1 MKRHAA
7 FLLYLILVAI
17 GSRAQEPVTINS
29 MQHPGLLLKTSQP
42 GVYLEAPTV
51 STEISLNVHGV
62 VARGLVRQ
70 RFENPTDRCVE
81 AIYVF
86 PLADNATVDAM
97 RLKIGVR
104 TIEGQIKEREEA
116 ARVYEEAKSEGRN
129 ASLLE
134 QQRPNLFTVSVASIA
149 AGEFAEIEIEYQQ
162 IVTYDEGKFSLRVPL
177 AIAPRYNPPPAVAR
191 HPVSPVG
198 EGTRKVSLDVDLDAG
213 IALSA
218 VTSSTHRIQPARL
231 SGTRM
236 QVKTA
241 IAPDRDFVLAWTP
254 QLGALPQ
261 SAQFSEVAGED
272 RYTLLMLFPPD
283 VQLRANAILPR
294 ETIFVIDTSGSMAG
308 PSMEQAKKALLAALR
323 RVRSSDRFNVIEF
336 HSDARRLFETS
347 RRADR
352 DAVEEALRW
361 VESLEANDG
370 TEMLSALRLALDGN
384 PNPDAIRQVIF
395 MTDGQVGNESE
406 VFEHIRKNLG
416 GSRLFTVGIGNAPNT
431 FFMSNAARAGRGTYT
446 QIGDVGEVEEK
457 MTAIFRKLE
466 SPVLSDISTELDG
479 QTKVV
484 PDLYA
489 GEPLVVT
496 LKSKAASRAGGRIVA
511 AGWNDTFSTSGDSSH
526 GVAKLWARQ
535 EIDRVRDG
543 LFTGA
548 KVEDVRREI
557 VTLALAHHLV
567 TEHTSLVAVDTTPAG
582 VDPKSCTSE
591 LIPINLPAG
600 WGGFEG
606 ALPQS
611 ATNATLFLL
620 IGCVL
625 LAVAWRLRA

>member
-7 FLLYLILVAI
+7 FVLYLILVAL
-17 GSRAQEPVTINS
+17 GSRAQEPVTIDS
-29 MQHPGLLLKTSQP
+29 MQDPGLLLKTSQAR
-42 GVYLEAPTV
+42 VYIEAPTV
-51 STEISLNVHGV
+51 STEISLNVSGV

-70 RFENPTDRCVE
+70 RFENPTNRCVE

-116 ARVYEEAKSEGRN
+116 ARVYEEAKNEGRN

-149 AGEFAEIEIEYQQ
+149 AGEIADIQIEYQQ
-162 IVTYDEGKFSLRVPL
+162 IVTYDDGKFSVRVPL
-177 AIAPRYNPPPAVAR
+177 AIGPRYNPSPAASRHPLPPAEAGAR
-191 HPVSPVG
+191 N
-198 EGTRKVSLDVDLDAG
+198 VSLNVDLDAG

-218 VTSSTHRIQPARL
+218 VTSSTHQIQPTQL
-231 SGTRM
+231 SGTRI
-236 QVKTA
+236 QVKTT
-241 IAPDRDFVLAWTP
+241 IASDRDFVLAWSP

-261 SAQFSEVAGED
+261 SAQFSEVAGDD

-283 VQLRANAILPR
+283 VTLRANAILPR
-294 ETIFVIDTSGSMAG
+294 ETIFIIDTSGSMGG
-308 PSMEQAKKALLAALR
+308 PSIEQAKKALLAALG

-336 HSDARRLFETS
+336 NSEARRLFETS
-347 RRADR
+347 RRGDR
-352 DAVEEALRW
+352 DAVNEALRW
-361 VESLEANDG
+361 VESLESNGG
-370 TEMLSALRLALDGN
+370 TEMLSALQLALDGN

-406 VFEHIRKNLG
+406 VFAYIRENLG
-416 GSRLFTVGIGNAPNT
+416 GRRLFTIGIGNAPNT
-431 FFMSNAARAGRGTYT
+431 FFMSNAARAGRGTFT
-446 QIGDVGEVEEK
+446 QIGDLGEVEEK

-466 SPVLSDISTELDG
+466 SPVLSDIAVQLDG
-479 QTKVV
+479 HTKVV

-496 LKSKAASRAGGRIVA
+496 LKSKATSQTGGRIVA
-511 AGWNDTFSTSGDSSH
+511 EGWNDTFRTSGDSGR

-543 LFTGA
+543 VFTGA
-548 KVEDVRREI
+548 KEEDVRREI

-567 TEHTSLVAVDTTPAG
+567 TERTSLVAVDTTPAG
-582 VDPKSCTSE
+582 VDAQSCTSE
-591 LIPINLPAG
+591 LIPIDLPAG
-600 WGGFEG
+600 WGGEG
-606 ALPQS
+606 ALPQT

-620 IGCVL
+620 IGCIL
-625 LAVAWRLRA
+625 LVAAWKLRA